1 MGDVGE
7 YYDEGS
13 TPRDRKLLGKSGGLS
28 GKSYQNYIKDVSYTR
43 VRIFPDEKLA
53 RTTIE
58 ERIESRLLM
67 MLNYVVPPVIVRQCD
82 DRDDVTCALILY
94 RTMVY
99 AGPASKEDC
108 TQMMVI
114 LTKPRTYE

>member
-1 MGDVGE
+1 MGDTSRH
-7 YYDEGS
+7 YDERS
-13 TPRDRKLLGKSGGLS
+13 TSRDRNLLGKSGCLS
-28 GKSYQNYIKDVSYTR
+28 GEIVSELDVSYTR
-43 VRIFPDEKLA
+43 VRISPEEKLA

-67 MLNYVVPPVIVRQCD
+67 MLNYAVPPVIVRQCD